1 MTRRDAAW
9 VIARAVA
16 VAGGGAF
23 FPSWA
28 SAAEAEPYRPVF
40 FNAEEYR
47 ILDSFTAILIPT
59 DDTPGAREARVAP
72 FVDFVVNAAAEY
84 APEVQREWRQVLG
97 WLKEQRFGSLSAS
110 EQNALITRMSAPER
124 DPAKHHAGFP
134 AYRLIKEMTVH
145 AFYTSRA
152 GLIGNLEYKGNAYL
166 KEFPACNHPEHHKV

>member
-9 VIARAVA
+9 VIAQA

-28 SAAEAEPYRPVF
+28 PAAETEPYRPVF
-40 FNAEEYR
+40 FDVEEYR
-47 ILDSFTAILIPT
+47 IIDSFTAILIPT

-84 APEVQREWRQVLG
+84 APEVQREWRQALG
-97 WLKEQRFGSLSAS
+97 WLKEQHFGSLSAS
-110 EQNALITRMSAPER
+110 EQSALITRMSEPER
-124 DPAKHHAGFP
+124 DPAKHHAGFA
-134 AYRLIKEMTVH
+134 AYRLIKEMSVH
-145 AFYTSRA
+145 AFYTSRT
-152 GLIGNLEYKGNAYL
+152 GLIDVLEYKGNAYL